1 MKRSSELRAQAWS
14 ALSGKWGMAV
24 VAHTGVYGN
33 MWCYKLNSVC

>member
-24 VAHTGVYGN
+24 VATLVYMVGIFS
-33 MWCYKLNSVC
+33 K